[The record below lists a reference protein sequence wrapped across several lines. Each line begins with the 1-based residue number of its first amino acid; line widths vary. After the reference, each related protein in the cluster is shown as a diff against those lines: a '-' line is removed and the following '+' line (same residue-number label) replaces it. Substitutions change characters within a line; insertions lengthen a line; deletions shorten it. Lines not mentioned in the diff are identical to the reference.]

1 MKRSEIDQK
10 YKWDLGPIFP
20 SDEAWEQ
27 GFAKLQ
33 ALAPSLAPLKE
44 NLTKSAAALADAL
57 AKIDEASLL
66 CEQLFVYAKMRRD
79 EDNGNARYQAMAD
92 RAFSLYVTVSGET
105 SYVAPTLLKESEE
118 TLLRFVEEETRLA
131 PYAFMIRDLIRQ
143 KQHVLSEAE
152 EKLLSMSADF
162 AAGPRDIFKM
172 LESVDMKFGT
182 VPTPEGDVQLTHGKY
197 LELMQSRDRAVR
209 KAAFDTYYAAFRDH
223 INTIATTYSTSVKK
237 DVFYAKVRGYGS
249 ALEQALFGDNVPV
262 QLYDDLIA
270 TIHESLPT
278 MYDYIEARRKI
289 LGLEDIA
296 MYDIY
301 VPLVGETGTKYSYEQ
316 AMDMVTDALTPL
328 GPNYRA
334 LLRRAFNE
342 KWIDVFEN
350 EGKTTGAYS
359 WGAYG
364 SHPYVL
370 LNHRSDIDSVYTL
383 AHELGHAM
391 HTYHSDETQ
400 PFPTAQYTIFVAE
413 VASTVNELLLTRYLL
428 EHGDE
433 ALKKHVLNHYID
445 QFRTTV
451 LRQTM
456 FAEFEK
462 TSHAM
467 CEAGEPLTQDTL
479 CAKYRDLNNLYY
491 GGCMNTCDTI
501 ALEWARL
508 PHFYNSFYVYKYATG
523 FSAAVML
530 ATKLYA
536 KEPGALDSY
545 MEFLKSGGSDHP
557 LNLLKKAGVDFS
569 DGAPVKNCMAE
580 FARALGEFKNVMGV
594 SS

>member
-501 ALEWARL
+501 ALEWARI
-508 PHFYNSFYVYKYATG
+508 PHFYNAFYVYKYATG

-557 LNLLKKAGVDFS
+557 LNLLKRAGVDFS